1 MIFPEDPSRDELIR
15 IVDKIIA
22 SEGSETELD
31 QMLDWVE
38 TYSPHP
44 NVSDLIFYPEDSDS
58 LTAKNIVD
66 QISQYRPIISSPP
79 SFYTDVL

>member
-15 IVDKIIA
+15 FVQLIID
-22 SEGSETELD
+22 SKGTETELD

-44 NVSDLIFYPEDSDS
+44 NVSDLILLP
-58 LTAKNIVD
+58 
-66 QISQYRPIISSPP
+66 RG
-79 SFYTDVL
+79 

>member
-15 IVDKIIA
+15 FVQLIID
-22 SEGSETELD
+22 SKGTETELD

-58 LTAKNIVD
+58 LTAENIVD
-66 QISQYRPIISSPP
+66 KIFQYRPIITP
-79 SFYTDVL
+79 SCSTEAL

>member
-15 IVDKIIA
+15 IVQLIIE
-22 SEGSETELD
+22 SKGTETELD

-58 LTAKNIVD
+58 LTAENIVD
-66 QISQYRPIISSPP
+66 KIFQYRPIITSSF
-79 SFYTDVL
+79 STEAL